1 MTDILKTIK
10 GFLAKT
16 SNVEEIFDGD
26 PWVIFNML
34 SKAADEIE
42 RLRDQ
47 NSDMGWRL
55 NPDRSGGQFTDEEL
69 NGSGWL

>member
-55 NPDRSGGQFTDEEL
+55 NPDRMGGQFTDEEL
-69 NGSGWL
+69 NRGGWL